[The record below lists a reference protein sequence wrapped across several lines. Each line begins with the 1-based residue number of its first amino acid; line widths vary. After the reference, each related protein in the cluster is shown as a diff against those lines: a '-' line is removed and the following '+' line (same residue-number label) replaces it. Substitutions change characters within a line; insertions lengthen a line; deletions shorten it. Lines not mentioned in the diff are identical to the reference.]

1 MFLRFLHY
9 LFRSTNAHGIHSPF
23 IFELYT
29 KIIRSKSSDPTFSEL
44 ENLRQRLLSD
54 RRKIRIKDYGA
65 GSKINNNRERSLS
78 DIARNSEK
86 PRRIARLLFR
96 LVRHVTLNGAAR
108 RTIESPITIFDL
120 GTSLGLT
127 TLYFAKAAPEA
138 RILTFEGCPETANVA
153 QANFEGMAANNVK
166 IIVGNID
173 ETLAPAVAAAERL
186 DFAFF
191 DANHRYEP
199 TVRYFET
206 CLEKAHDDS
215 LFIFDDIHWSLE
227 MEKAWRYLQAHPRV
241 SLTVDL
247 FFIGLVFF
255 RKNRPKQHVTLRG

>member
-1 MFLRFLHY
+1 MLLRFLRY

-23 IFELYT
+23 VFELYT
-29 KIIRSKSSDPTFSEL
+29 KTIRSKSSDPAFSEI
-44 ENLRQRLLSD
+44 ENLRKRLLSD
-54 RRKIRIKDYGA
+54 RREIRIKDYGA
-65 GSKINNNRERSLS
+65 GSKINNNRERRLS
-78 DIARNSEK
+78 DITRNSEK

-96 LVRHVTLNGAAR
+96 LVRRVVTLSGVEAHK
-108 RTIESPITIFDL
+108 TIFDL

-138 RILTFEGCPETANVA
+138 RILTFEGCPETAAVA
-153 QANFEGMAANNVK
+153 RTNFEELSAKNIE

-173 ETLAPAVAAAERL
+173 ETLSSAVAAAERI

-199 TVRYFET
+199 TVRYFEI
-206 CLEKAHDDS
+206 CLEKAHSDS
-215 LFIFDDIHWSLE
+215 LFVFDDIHWSPE
-227 MEKAWRYLQAHPRV
+227 MEKAWSYLQAHPRV

-255 RKNRPKQHVTLRG
+255 RKTGPKQDFTLRA

>member
-1 MFLRFLHY
+1 MVKAYLRY
-9 LFRSTNAHGIHSPF
+9 LLRATNAHGIHSPF
-23 IFELYT
+23 VFELYT
-29 KIIRSKSSDPTFSEL
+29 KTIRAKTVEPEFADIET
-44 ENLRQRLLSD
+44 LRRRLLTD

-65 GSKINNNRERSLS
+65 GSKINASRERELR

-96 LVRHVTLNGAAR
+96 LVRWTVTLSEVEA
-108 RTIESPITIFDL
+108 PKTIFDL

-127 TLYFAKAAPEA
+127 TLYFAKAAPHSHL
-138 RILTFEGCPETANVA
+138 LTFEGCPETAAVA
-153 QANFEGMAANNVK
+153 QTNFGELKAANVE

-173 ETLAPAVAAAERL
+173 ETLAPAVSAADRI

-206 CLEKAHDDS
+206 CLRKAHDGS
-215 LFIFDDIHWSLE
+215 LFVFDDIHWSPD
-227 MEKAWRYLQAHPRV
+227 MEKAWSYLQAHPQV

-255 RKNRPKQHVTLRG
+255 RKTGPKQDFTLR